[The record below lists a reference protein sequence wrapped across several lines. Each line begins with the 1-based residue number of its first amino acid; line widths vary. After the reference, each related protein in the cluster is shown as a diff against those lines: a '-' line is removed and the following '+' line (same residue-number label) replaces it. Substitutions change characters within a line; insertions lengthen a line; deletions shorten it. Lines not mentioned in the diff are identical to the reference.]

1 MIRKWMTTLL
11 AMLLAMM
18 LPLCALA
25 DTQHTLTILPG
36 DALATEQAV
45 ADLCKV
51 LSFSLTTGKES
62 GALTIGLDGKDLLT
76 AAAKADV
83 SGLYVNSNILSDDVL
98 YVTWEDGFAVLSQAL
113 TAQLPEEEAQVF
125 QQAMAEAQEQV
136 TTALQSGM
144 PASIPAVVT
153 PAEGL
158 EQIKQMYPDDPGLIK
173 MYENMLSRM
182 VEEKGEFVAHGRDT
196 ATGKMT
202 MTMTRD
208 DLLAACDSKMM
219 RSSIEQTLKA
229 ENPELSGDELTK
241 AVDEVLAEVRKV
253 YSEMEFEAVLTGYT
267 VDEGMTLVGME
278 VAMPMTMTV
287 DTESL
292 SMNVDFQ
299 YNRLTD
305 ANGVSHKADMN
316 ITLPESEG
324 GNVAVQFDLYRGA
337 DEVSKGSL
345 ALLAGGMEFTVTYN
359 AANNGDVRTRLAE
372 VYMRTG
378 AAAIIPPAASDRPLI
393 GFQVITEPA
402 DPAVLAKI
410 EAADSTNA
418 VNVMK
423 LSAEEMS
430 ALGSDVESRA
440 MQLVFNAMGSLPASV
455 LTMLMNTAQ

>member
-25 DTQHTLTILPG
+25 DTQHILTILPG

-113 TAQLPEEEAQVF
+113 TAQLPEEEAQAF

-173 MYENMLSRM
+173 MYENMFSRM
-182 VEEKGEFVAHGRDT
+182 VEEKGEFAAENRDT
-196 ATGKMT
+196 ATGKYSMT
-202 MTMTRD
+202 MTAE
-208 DLLAACDSKMM
+208 DLVAVCDTKLM
-219 RSSIEQTLKA
+219 RSSIEQMLKA
-229 ENPELSGDELTK
+229 ENPEMSADELAK
-241 AVDEVLAEVRKV
+241 AVDAVLDEVREI
-253 YSEMEFEAVLTGYT
+253 YRNTDLNAVMTAYT
-267 VDEGMTLVGME
+267 VDEGLTLVGME
-278 VAMPMTMTV
+278 MTMPMTMRV
-287 DTESL
+287 EEEAF
-292 SMNVDFQ
+292 SMDANLQ

-305 ANGVSHKADMN
+305 ANGVSYKADMN
-316 ITLPESEG
+316 IILPESEG

-337 DEVSKGSL
+337 DHVSKGSL
-345 ALLAGGMEFTVTYN
+345 ALLAGGAEFTITYN

-430 ALGSDVESRA
+430 ALGSDVEARA